1 MAKKYDIKAYACI
14 VALAYISNK
23 NPLQFALFWYSLSG
37 KSESWIHLSSLE
49 CDGRSHAFVLRLER
63 DAQQFGDGGCDL

>member
-23 NPLQFALFWYSLSG
+23 NPLQFAPFGDSAKWQIRKLDSFV
-37 KSESWIHLSSLE
+37 
-49 CDGRSHAFVLRLER
+49 VLRM
-63 DAQQFGDGGCDL
+63 